1 MHSNFTLHEVGL
13 GSKAETKTF
22 YKSKVTS
29 GGHSFF
35 RDQIFEKEVDH
46 WVITNTRLYRVW

>member
-46 WVITNTRLYRVW
+46 